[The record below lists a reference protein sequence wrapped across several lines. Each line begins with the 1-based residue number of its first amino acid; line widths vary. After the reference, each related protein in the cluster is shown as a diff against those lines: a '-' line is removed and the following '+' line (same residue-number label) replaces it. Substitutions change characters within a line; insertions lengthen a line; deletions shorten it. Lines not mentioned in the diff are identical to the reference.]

1 MSEAKNTDPL
11 KELDLDLEF
20 LPAWAQKPNDAK
32 PFANYAGDERPRS
45 RGRGDWGDRSP
56 QRRDDNRG
64 RDFKGRDAK
73 GGGQD
78 RKRDGDRDRGPGG
91 NREGGQRPKF
101 QKRDGKRPFD
111 KKGGFRRNDPPPRPP
126 LELDV
131 AIQPEKNGVESLARQ
146 IKHTGRSYPLFDIAR
161 LILAKPERY
170 LVVLKTRKK
179 QDGSI
184 AQPLFFCQMDE
195 TVWLSEEQAVDHVLS
210 RHFDTFYKTEKIE
223 TDPPKGTYTFVAQCG
238 MSDQILGP
246 PNYHGYQDKL
256 RAMHADRFP
265 RLPFDVFKSRVK
277 IVHDEEVVKQW
288 LDDQSWKTEY
298 IAINLPEETKL
309 ESREVVRE
317 HFCQHHLANMIT
329 SVDDVALKA
338 SVFNKKTPPRM
349 QNLARYELDDQRRFP
364 LKIVNVL
371 SQEFSSHGLQFFKRK
386 KSVTHVSVSRP
397 HHLNLEQTPVSDSI
411 RNIVTFVIDNRD
423 CTRRMILDKFAP
435 EPEKPEVAEAPAEG
449 DEPKPAPP
457 LSPERTAILSDLH
470 WLVHQGHVIEYAN
483 GQMEIA
489 PKPQP
494 PQQKKK
500 KPRPPKPPKA
510 EKPETGG
517 ESSTSS
523 QTPADTPAA
532 EETKLPETPEPS
544 TAKPESSAETSVPE
558 ASDMTEIPEPSQALG
573 QADTDEPTETGGT
586 SSTSSQTPA
595 EAPAAEETKP
605 AETSELSVAEPEP
618 NAETPVSEASDA
630 TESTEPTEASA
641 VAEEPAA
648 AEEIPAPADTPAE
661 ETPANPAG

>member
-32 PFANYAGDERPRS
+32 PFANYAGEERSRA

-56 QRRDDNRG
+56 RQRDDNRG
-64 RDFKGRDAK
+64 RDFKGR
-73 GGGQD
+73 
-78 RKRDGDRDRGPGG
+78 GDRDRGPGG
-91 NREGGQRPKF
+91 SRDGGQRPKF

-131 AIQPEKNGVESLARQ
+131 ALQPEKNGVESLARQ

-161 LILAKPERY
+161 LILTKPERY

-179 QDGSI
+179 EDGSV

-195 TVWLSEEQAVDHVLS
+195 TVWLSEDQALDHVLS
-210 RHFDTFYKTEKIE
+210 RHFDTFYKTDKTEI
-223 TDPPKGTYTFVAQCG
+223 DPPKGTYTFVAQCG

-256 RAMHADRFP
+256 RALHADRFP
-265 RLPFDVFKSRVK
+265 RLPLDVFKSRVK
-277 IVHDEEVVKQW
+277 IIHDEEVVKQW

-298 IAINLPEETKL
+298 IAINLPEEARL
-309 ESREVVRE
+309 ESREAVRE
-317 HFCQHHLANMIT
+317 HFRQHHLSNLI
-329 SVDDVALKA
+329 SGVSDVALKA

-349 QNLARYELDDQRRFP
+349 QNLVRYAIDDQRRFP
-364 LKIVNVL
+364 LKIVNML

-397 HHLNLEQTPVSDSI
+397 HHLNLDHTPVSDSI
-411 RNIVTFVIDNRD
+411 RNIVTFVVDNQN
-423 CTRRMILDKFAP
+423 CTRRMILDKFVP
-435 EPEKPEVAEAPAEG
+435 EPDKPESAEVPAEG
-449 DEPKPAPP
+449 DAPKPDTP

-470 WLVHQGHVIEYAN
+470 WLVHQGHVVEYAN

-500 KPRPPKPPKA
+500 KPRPDKKPKA
-510 EKPETGG
+510 EPPVK
-517 ESSTSS
+517 
-523 QTPADTPAA
+523 
-532 EETKLPETPEPS
+532 
-544 TAKPESSAETSVPE
+544 
-558 ASDMTEIPEPSQALG
+558 
-573 QADTDEPTETGGT
+573 GGT

-605 AETSELSVAEPEP
+605 AETPEPSAEP
-618 NAETPVSEASDA
+618 
-630 TESTEPTEASA
+630 TEPTEASEA
-641 VAEEPAA
+641 SEASEPTDTTEASEASDTTESPEPSQALVQADAAPTEPTEPTEPEPSAA
-648 AEEIPAPADTPAE
+648 AEEPSAAEESPAQDDSSTGEAPAKVAE
-661 ETPANPAG
+661 

>member
-32 PFANYAGDERPRS
+32 PFANYAGEERSRA

-56 QRRDDNRG
+56 RQRDDNRG
-64 RDFKGRDAK
+64 RDFKGRGDR
-73 GGGQD
+73 D

-91 NREGGQRPKF
+91 SRDGGQRPRF
-101 QKRDGKRPFD
+101 QKPDGKRPFD

-131 AIQPEKNGVESLARQ
+131 ALQPEKNGVESLARQ

-179 QDGSI
+179 EDGSV
-184 AQPLFFCQMDE
+184 AQPLFFCQVDE
-195 TVWLSEEQAVDHVLS
+195 TVWLSEDQALDHVLS
-210 RHFDTFYKTEKIE
+210 RHFDTFYKTDKTEI
-223 TDPPKGTYTFVAQCG
+223 DPPKGTYTFVAQCG

-256 RAMHADRFP
+256 RALHADRFP

-277 IVHDEEVVKQW
+277 IIHDEEVVKQW

-298 IAINLPEETKL
+298 IAINLPEEARL
-309 ESREVVRE
+309 ESREAVRE
-317 HFCQHHLANMIT
+317 HFREHHLSNLI
-329 SVDDVALKA
+329 SGVSDVALKA

-349 QNLARYELDDQRRFP
+349 QNLVRYAIDDQRRFP
-364 LKIVNVL
+364 LKIVNML

-397 HHLNLEQTPVSDSI
+397 HHLNLDHTPVSDSI
-411 RNIVTFVIDNRD
+411 RNIVTFVVDNQN
-423 CTRRMILDKFAP
+423 CTRRMILDKFVP
-435 EPEKPEVAEAPAEG
+435 EPDKPESAEVPAEG
-449 DEPKPAPP
+449 DAPKPDTPP

-470 WLVHQGHVIEYAN
+470 WLVHQGHVVEYAN

-500 KPRPPKPPKA
+500 KPRPDKKPKA
-510 EKPETGG
+510 EP
-517 ESSTSS
+517 
-523 QTPADTPAA
+523 P
-532 EETKLPETPEPS
+532 
-544 TAKPESSAETSVPE
+544 V
-558 ASDMTEIPEPSQALG
+558 
-573 QADTDEPTETGGT
+573 TGGT

-605 AETSELSVAEPEP
+605 AETPEP
-618 NAETPVSEASDA
+618 SDT
-630 TESTEPTEASA
+630 TESPEPTEPEAS
-641 VAEEPAA
+641 AA
-648 AEEIPAPADTPAE
+648 AEEPPTEPEASAAAEEPPTEPEASAAAEEPSTAEESPAQDDSSAGEAPAKVAE
-661 ETPANPAG
+661 

>member
-32 PFANYAGDERPRS
+32 PFANYAGEERSRA
-45 RGRGDWGDRSP
+45 RGRGDWGDRTSR
-56 QRRDDNRG
+56 QRDDNRG
-64 RDFKGRDAK
+64 RDFKGRGSGDN
-73 GGGQD
+73 
-78 RKRDGDRDRGPGG
+78 KRDGDRGRGPGG
-91 NREGGQRPKF
+91 SRDGSQRPEFK
-101 QKRDGKRPFD
+101 KHDGKRPFD
-111 KKGGFRRNDPPPRPP
+111 KKGGFRRNDSPPRPP

-131 AIQPEKNGVESLARQ
+131 ALQPEKNGVESLARQ

-179 QDGSI
+179 EDGSV
-184 AQPLFFCQMDE
+184 AQPLFFCQVDE
-195 TVWLSEEQAVDHVLS
+195 TVWLSEDQALDHVLS
-210 RHFDTFYKTEKIE
+210 RHFDTFYKKEKTEI
-223 TDPPKGTYTFVAQCG
+223 DPPKGTYTFVAQCG

-256 RAMHADRFP
+256 RALHADRFP

-288 LDDQSWKTEY
+288 LADQSWKTEY
-298 IAINLPEETKL
+298 IAINLPEEARL
-309 ESREVVRE
+309 ESREAVRE
-317 HFCQHHLANMIT
+317 HFREHHQSNLIS
-329 SVDDVALKA
+329 SVSDVALKA

-349 QNLARYELDDQRRFP
+349 QNLVRYAIDDQRRFP
-364 LKIVNVL
+364 LKIVNML

-411 RNIVTFVIDNRD
+411 RNIVTFVVDNQN
-423 CTRRMILDKFAP
+423 CTRRMILDKFVP
-435 EPEKPEVAEAPAEG
+435 EPDKPESAEVPAEG
-449 DEPKPAPP
+449 DAPKPDTP

-470 WLVHQGHVIEYAN
+470 WLVHQGHVVEYAN

-500 KPRPPKPPKA
+500 KPRPAKKPKA
-510 EKPETGG
+510 EPPVTGG
-517 ESSTSS
+517 TSLTSS
-523 QTPADTPAA
+523 QT
-532 EETKLPETPEPS
+532 
-544 TAKPESSAETSVPE
+544 
-558 ASDMTEIPEPSQALG
+558 Q
-573 QADTDEPTETGGT
+573 
-586 SSTSSQTPA
+586 A
-595 EAPAAEETKP
+595 EAPSAEETKP
-605 AETSELSVAEPEP
+605 AETPEPSAAAEGAPTEPEASAA
-618 NAETPVSEASDA
+618 AEEPP
-630 TESTEPTEASA
+630 TEPTEPEASAAAEESPTEPEASA
-641 VAEEPAA
+641 VAEEPPTEPTEPEASAVAEEPPNEPEASAA
-648 AEEIPAPADTPAE
+648 AEEPSAAEESPAQDDSSAGEAPAKVAE
-661 ETPANPAG
+661 

>member
-32 PFANYAGDERPRS
+32 PFANYAGEERSRA

-56 QRRDDNRG
+56 RQRDDNRG
-64 RDFKGRDAK
+64 RDFKGR
-73 GGGQD
+73 
-78 RKRDGDRDRGPGG
+78 GDRDRGPGG
-91 NREGGQRPKF
+91 SRDGGQRPRF
-101 QKRDGKRPFD
+101 QKPDGKRPFD

-131 AIQPEKNGVESLARQ
+131 SLQPEKNGVESLARQ

-179 QDGSI
+179 EDGSV
-184 AQPLFFCQMDE
+184 AQPLFFCQVDE
-195 TVWLSEEQAVDHVLS
+195 TVWLSEDQALDHVLS
-210 RHFDTFYKTEKIE
+210 RHFDTFYKTDKTEI
-223 TDPPKGTYTFVAQCG
+223 DPPKGTYTFVAQCG

-256 RAMHADRFP
+256 RALHADRFP

-277 IVHDEEVVKQW
+277 IIHDEEVVKQW

-298 IAINLPEETKL
+298 IAINLPEEARL
-309 ESREVVRE
+309 ESREAVRE
-317 HFCQHHLANMIT
+317 HFREHHLSNLI
-329 SVDDVALKA
+329 SGVSDVALKA

-349 QNLARYELDDQRRFP
+349 QNLVRYAIDDQRRFP
-364 LKIVNVL
+364 LKIVNML

-397 HHLNLEQTPVSDSI
+397 HHLNLDHTPVSDSI
-411 RNIVTFVIDNRD
+411 RNIVTFVVDNQN
-423 CTRRMILDKFAP
+423 CTRRMILDKFVP
-435 EPEKPEVAEAPAEG
+435 EPDKPESAEVPAEG
-449 DEPKPAPP
+449 DAPKPDTP

-470 WLVHQGHVIEYAN
+470 WLVHQGHVVEYAN

-500 KPRPPKPPKA
+500 KPRPDKKPKA
-510 EKPETGG
+510 EP
-517 ESSTSS
+517 
-523 QTPADTPAA
+523 P
-532 EETKLPETPEPS
+532 
-544 TAKPESSAETSVPE
+544 V
-558 ASDMTEIPEPSQALG
+558 
-573 QADTDEPTETGGT
+573 TGGT

-605 AETSELSVAEPEP
+605 AETPEPSAEPPAPEASDTTESPEP
-618 NAETPVSEASDA
+618 NAPTEPEAS
-630 TESTEPTEASA
+630 
-641 VAEEPAA
+641 AA
-648 AEEIPAPADTPAE
+648 AEEPPTEPEASAAAE
-661 ETPANPAG
+661 EPPTEPEASAAAEEPPTEPEASAAAEEPPTEPEASAAAEEPSTAEESPAQDDSSAGEASAKVAE

>member
-32 PFANYAGDERPRS
+32 PFANYAGEERSRA
-45 RGRGDWGDRSP
+45 RGRGDWGDRPSR
-56 QRRDDNRG
+56 QRDDNRG
-64 RDFKGRDAK
+64 RDFKGR
-73 GGGQD
+73 GSGD
-78 RKRDGDRDRGPGG
+78 RKRDGDRGRGQGG
-91 NREGGQRPKF
+91 SRDGSQRPEFKKREG
-101 QKRDGKRPFD
+101 KRHFD

-131 AIQPEKNGVESLARQ
+131 ALQPEKNGVESLARQ
-146 IKHTGRSYPLFDIAR
+146 IKHTGRCYPLFDIAR

-179 QDGSI
+179 EDGSV
-184 AQPLFFCQMDE
+184 AQPLFFCQVDE
-195 TVWLSEEQAVDHVLS
+195 TVWLSGDQALDHVMS
-210 RHFDTFYKTEKIE
+210 RHFDTFYKTEKTEI
-223 TDPPKGTYTFVAQCG
+223 DPPKGTYTFVAQCG

-256 RAMHADRFP
+256 RALHADRFP

-288 LDDQSWKTEY
+288 LADQSWKTEY
-298 IAINLPEETKL
+298 IAINLPEEARL
-309 ESREVVRE
+309 ESREAVRE
-317 HFCQHHLANMIT
+317 HFRKYHLSNLIS
-329 SVDDVALKA
+329 SVSDVALKA

-349 QNLARYELDDQRRFP
+349 QNLVRYAIDDQRRFP
-364 LKIVNVL
+364 LKIVNML

-411 RNIVTFVIDNRD
+411 RNIVTFVVDNQN

-435 EPEKPEVAEAPAEG
+435 EPDKLESAEASGEGDAPKPET
-449 DEPKPAPP
+449 P

-470 WLVHQGHVIEYAN
+470 WLVHQGHVVEYAN

-500 KPRPPKPPKA
+500 KPRPEKKPKA
-510 EKPETGG
+510 EPPLTEGTIL
-517 ESSTSS
+517 TSP
-523 QTPADTPAA
+523 QT
-532 EETKLPETPEPS
+532 
-544 TAKPESSAETSVPE
+544 
-558 ASDMTEIPEPSQALG
+558 Q
-573 QADTDEPTETGGT
+573 
-586 SSTSSQTPA
+586 A
-595 EAPAAEETKP
+595 EAPSAEETKP
-605 AETSELSVAEPEP
+605 AETPEP
-618 NAETPVSEASDA
+618 SAKPPA
-630 TESTEPTEASA
+630 TESSDTTESPELSQAGAAAPTEPELSAAAEGSPTEPEAS
-641 VAEEPAA
+641 AA
-648 AEEIPAPADTPAE
+648 AEEPLTEPEASAAAEEPSTAEESSAQVDSSAGEAPAKVAE
-661 ETPANPAG
+661 

>member
-11 KELDLDLEF
+11 EELDLDLEF

-32 PFANYAGDERPRS
+32 PFANYAGEERSRA

-56 QRRDDNRG
+56 RQRDDNRG
-64 RDFKGRDAK
+64 RDFKGRGDR
-73 GGGQD
+73 D

-91 NREGGQRPKF
+91 SRDGGQRPRF
-101 QKRDGKRPFD
+101 QKPDGKRPFD

-131 AIQPEKNGVESLARQ
+131 ALQPEKNGVESLARQ

-179 QDGSI
+179 EDGSV
-184 AQPLFFCQMDE
+184 AQPLFFCQVDE
-195 TVWLSEEQAVDHVLS
+195 TVGLSEDQALDHVLS
-210 RHFDTFYKTEKIE
+210 RHFDTFYKTDKTEI
-223 TDPPKGTYTFVAQCG
+223 DPPKGTYTFVAQCG

-256 RAMHADRFP
+256 RALHADRFP

-277 IVHDEEVVKQW
+277 IIHDEEVVKQW

-298 IAINLPEETKL
+298 IAINLPEEARL
-309 ESREVVRE
+309 ESREAVRE
-317 HFCQHHLANMIT
+317 HFREHHLSNLI
-329 SVDDVALKA
+329 SGVSDVALKA

-349 QNLARYELDDQRRFP
+349 QNLVRYAIDDQRRFP
-364 LKIVNVL
+364 LKIVNML

-386 KSVTHVSVSRP
+386 KSGTHVSVSRP
-397 HHLNLEQTPVSDSI
+397 HHLNLDHTPVSDSI
-411 RNIVTFVIDNRD
+411 RNIVTFVVDNQN
-423 CTRRMILDKFAP
+423 CTRRMILDKFVP
-435 EPEKPEVAEAPAEG
+435 EPDKPESAEVPAEG
-449 DEPKPAPP
+449 DAPKPDTP

-470 WLVHQGHVIEYAN
+470 WLVHQGHVVEYAN

-500 KPRPPKPPKA
+500 KPKPDKKPKA
-510 EKPETGG
+510 EP
-517 ESSTSS
+517 
-523 QTPADTPAA
+523 P
-532 EETKLPETPEPS
+532 
-544 TAKPESSAETSVPE
+544 V
-558 ASDMTEIPEPSQALG
+558 
-573 QADTDEPTETGGT
+573 TGGT

-605 AETSELSVAEPEP
+605 AETPEPSAEPP
-618 NAETPVSEASDA
+618 APEASDT
-630 TESTEPTEASA
+630 TEASEPSQALGQADAPTELADPTQPAKLAEPTEADT
-641 VAEEPAA
+641 AA
-648 AEEIPAPADTPAE
+648 AEPPAADEGPAPADSPAE
-661 ETPANPAG
+661 EAPAKTAE

>member
-32 PFANYAGDERPRS
+32 PFANYAGEERSRA
-45 RGRGDWGDRSP
+45 RGRGDWGDRPSR
-56 QRRDDNRG
+56 QRDDNRG
-64 RDFKGRDAK
+64 RDFKGR
-73 GGGQD
+73 GSGD
-78 RKRDGDRDRGPGG
+78 RKRDGDRGRGQGG
-91 NREGGQRPKF
+91 SRDGSQRPEFKKREG
-101 QKRDGKRPFD
+101 KRHFD

-131 AIQPEKNGVESLARQ
+131 ALQPEKNGVESLARQ
-146 IKHTGRSYPLFDIAR
+146 IKHTGRCYPLFDIAR

-179 QDGSI
+179 EDGSV
-184 AQPLFFCQMDE
+184 AQPLFFCQVDE
-195 TVWLSEEQAVDHVLS
+195 TVWLSGDQALDHVMS
-210 RHFDTFYKTEKIE
+210 RHFDTFYKTEKTEI
-223 TDPPKGTYTFVAQCG
+223 DPPKGTYTFVAQCG

-256 RAMHADRFP
+256 RALHADRFP

-277 IVHDEEVVKQW
+277 IIHDEEVVKQW
-288 LDDQSWKTEY
+288 LADQSWKTEY
-298 IAINLPEETKL
+298 IAINLPEEARL
-309 ESREVVRE
+309 ESREAVRE
-317 HFCQHHLANMIT
+317 HFRKYHLSNLIS
-329 SVDDVALKA
+329 SVSDVALKA

-349 QNLARYELDDQRRFP
+349 QNLVRYAIDDQRRFP
-364 LKIVNVL
+364 LKIVNML

-411 RNIVTFVIDNRD
+411 RNIVTFVVDNQN

-435 EPEKPEVAEAPAEG
+435 EPDKLESAEASGEG
-449 DEPKPAPP
+449 DAPKQETP

-470 WLVHQGHVIEYAN
+470 WLVHQGHVVEYAN

-500 KPRPPKPPKA
+500 KPRPDKKPKA
-510 EKPETGG
+510 EP
-517 ESSTSS
+517 
-523 QTPADTPAA
+523 P
-532 EETKLPETPEPS
+532 L
-544 TAKPESSAETSVPE
+544 
-558 ASDMTEIPEPSQALG
+558 TE
-573 QADTDEPTETGGT
+573 GT
-586 SSTSSQTPA
+586 SLTSPQTPA
-595 EAPAAEETKP
+595 EAPSAEETKP
-605 AETSELSVAEPEP
+605 AETPEPSAEPP
-618 NAETPVSEASDA
+618 ATEASDT
-630 TESTEPTEASA
+630 TESPELSQADAAAPTEPELSAAAEGSPTEPEAS
-641 VAEEPAA
+641 AA
-648 AEEIPAPADTPAE
+648 AEEPLTEPEASAAAEEPSTAAESPAQDDSSAGEAPAKVAE
-661 ETPANPAG
+661 

>member
-64 RDFKGRDAK
+64 RDFKGRDSK

-435 EPEKPEVAEAPAEG
+435 EPEKPEVAEAPTEG

-500 KPRPPKPPKA
+500 KPRPPKA

-517 ESSTSS
+517 EGSTSS

-532 EETKLPETPEPS
+532 EETKLAETHEPS
-544 TAKPESSAETSVPE
+544 TAKPESSAETPVPE
-558 ASDMTEIPEPSQALG
+558 ASDTTVTPEPSQALG

-630 TESTEPTEASA
+630 TESTEPTEVSA
-641 VAEEPAA
+641 VAEEPPA

-661 ETPANPAG
+661 ETPANLAG

>member
-11 KELDLDLEF
+11 NELDLDLEF

-32 PFANYAGDERPRS
+32 PFANYAGEERSRS
-45 RGRGDWGDRSP
+45 RGRGDWSDRSP
-56 QRRDDNRG
+56 RQRDDNRG
-64 RDFKGRDAK
+64 RDFKGR
-73 GGGQD
+73 
-78 RKRDGDRDRGPGG
+78 GDRDRGPGD
-91 NREGGQRPKF
+91 NRDRGPGGSRDSGQRPKF
-101 QKRDGKRPFD
+101 QKRDGQRPFD
-111 KKGGFRRNDPPPRPP
+111 KKGGFRRDAPPPRPP

-146 IKHTGRSYPLFDIAR
+146 IKHTGRSYLLFDIAR

-179 QDGSI
+179 EDGSV
-184 AQPLFFCQMDE
+184 AQPLFFCQVDE
-195 TVWLSEEQAVDHVLS
+195 TVWLSEDQAVDHVLS
-210 RHFDTFYKTEKIE
+210 RHFDTFYKTDKIE
-223 TDPPKGTYTFVAQCG
+223 IDPPKGTYTFVAQCG
-238 MSDQILGP
+238 MSDQVLGP

-256 RAMHADRFP
+256 RALHADRFS

-277 IVHDEEVVKQW
+277 IVHDEEVVKKW

-298 IAINLPEETKL
+298 IAINLPEEIRL
-309 ESREVVRE
+309 ESRVAVRE
-317 HFCQHHLANMIT
+317 HFCQHHLSNLIS
-329 SVDDVALKA
+329 SVSDVALKA

-349 QNLARYELDDQRRFP
+349 QNLVRYAIDDQRRFP
-364 LKIVNVL
+364 LKVVNML

-411 RNIVTFVIDNRD
+411 RNIVTFVSENKD

-435 EPEKPEVAEAPAEG
+435 EPEKPETAEAPAEG
-449 DEPKPAPP
+449 DEPKAPPP

-470 WLVHQGHVIEYAN
+470 WLVHQGHVVEYAN

-500 KPRPPKPPKA
+500 KPRPPKTPKTEPTA
-510 EKPETGG
+510 TGG
-517 ESSTSS
+517 TSSTSP
-523 QTPADTPAA
+523 QTPVDAPAA
-532 EETKLPETPEPS
+532 EETKPAETP
-544 TAKPESSAETSVPE
+544 V
-558 ASDMTEIPEPSQALG
+558 
-573 QADTDEPTETGGT
+573 TGGT

-595 EAPAAEETKP
+595 DAPAAEETKP
-605 AETSELSVAEPEP
+605 AEKPEPSAEPP
-618 NAETPVSEASDA
+618 APEASDTPEADEPAEAKA
-630 TESTEPTEASA
+630 TTEEPPAAEESDAKDESAAESTAPEASDTVEAPEPSQALGQADEPPA
-641 VAEEPAA
+641 VAEEPPAA
-648 AEEIPAPADTPAE
+648 DEGPAQDDSSAE

>member
-32 PFANYAGDERPRS
+32 PFANYASEESPRA
-45 RGRGDWGDRSP
+45 RGRGDWGDRP
-56 QRRDDNRG
+56 PRQRDDNRG
-64 RDFKGRDAK
+64 RDFKGRGDR
-73 GGGQD
+73 D

-91 NREGGQRPKF
+91 SRDGGQRPRF
-101 QKRDGKRPFD
+101 QKPDGKRPFD

-131 AIQPEKNGVESLARQ
+131 ALQPEKNGVESLARQ

-179 QDGSI
+179 EDGSV
-184 AQPLFFCQMDE
+184 AQSLFFCQMDE
-195 TVWLSEEQAVDHVLS
+195 TVWLSEDQALDHVLS
-210 RHFDTFYKTEKIE
+210 RHFDTFYKTDKTEI
-223 TDPPKGTYTFVAQCG
+223 DPPKGTYTFVAQCG

-256 RAMHADRFP
+256 RALHADRFP

-277 IVHDEEVVKQW
+277 IIHDEEVVKQW

-298 IAINLPEETKL
+298 IAINLPEEARL
-309 ESREVVRE
+309 ESREAVRE
-317 HFCQHHLANMIT
+317 HFREHHLSNLI
-329 SVDDVALKA
+329 SGVSDVALKA

-349 QNLARYELDDQRRFP
+349 QNLVRYAIDDQRRFP
-364 LKIVNVL
+364 LKIVNML

-397 HHLNLEQTPVSDSI
+397 HHLNLDHTPVSDSI
-411 RNIVTFVIDNRD
+411 RNIVTFVVDNQN
-423 CTRRMILDKFAP
+423 CTRRMILDKFVP
-435 EPEKPEVAEAPAEG
+435 EPDKPESAEVPAEG
-449 DEPKPAPP
+449 DAPKPDTP

-470 WLVHQGHVIEYAN
+470 WLVHQGHVVEYAN

-500 KPRPPKPPKA
+500 KPRPDKKPKA
-510 EKPETGG
+510 EP
-517 ESSTSS
+517 
-523 QTPADTPAA
+523 P
-532 EETKLPETPEPS
+532 
-544 TAKPESSAETSVPE
+544 V
-558 ASDMTEIPEPSQALG
+558 
-573 QADTDEPTETGGT
+573 TGGT

-605 AETSELSVAEPEP
+605 AETPEPSAEPP
-618 NAETPVSEASDA
+618 APEASDT
-630 TESTEPTEASA
+630 TESPEPTEPEAS
-641 VAEEPAA
+641 AA
-648 AEEIPAPADTPAE
+648 AEEPPTEPEASAAAEEPSTAEESPAQDDSSAGEAPAKVAE
-661 ETPANPAG
+661 